1 MTLFGQAF
9 QVRNLKLRARK
20 IEKNVI
26 GRLTA
31 ADIGLLAVEARELRD
46 KGLARLVA
54 LLRLDSHKKVLL
66 GHKRVD
72 FALTLDEKPQRD
84 GLHAPRAQ
92 GPVVRAGDIFPQQR
106 RNLVT
111 DQPVENAAGLLGVDA
126 RHIDIARFGNRLK
139 NRGLCDFVICHAP
152 ERLIAGDRG

>member
-9 QVRNLKLRARK
+9 QVRHLKLRARE
-20 IEKNVI
+20 IEKNVV

-31 ADIGLLAVEARELRD
+31 ADIGLLAVKARKFRD
-46 KGLARLVA
+46 KGLSRLVA

-66 GHKRVD
+66 GHESVD

-106 RNLVT
+106 
-111 DQPVENAAGLLGVDA
+111 
-126 RHIDIARFGNRLK
+126 
-139 NRGLCDFVICHAP
+139 
-152 ERLIAGDRG
+152 